1 MSCGPHLH
9 EVARDDPGPPT
20 AYPPRVSTIFSR
32 IVAGEIPAHRLAE
45 DDRFLA
51 FLDVRPIRPG
61 HALVIPKEEIDHFFD
76 LPDDLLGELMVFA
89 KPVANAIRSVTGA
102 ARVGCAVVGV
112 EVPHAHLHLVPID
125 DVGDLDFRKARE
137 ADQEDLA
144 AMAEQVRAAL

>member
-1 MSCGPHLH
+1 MHRTCTTSPAMAGS
-9 EVARDDPGPPT
+9 ARG
-20 AYPPRVSTIFSR
+20 YPPAVPSIFSR
-32 IVAGEIPAHRLAE
+32 IVAGEIPAHRLRE

-76 LPDDLLGELMVFA
+76 LPDDLLGDLMVFA
-89 KPVANAIRSVTGA
+89 KPVANAIRAVTGA

-112 EVPHAHLHLVPID
+112 EVPHAHLHLIPVD
-125 DVGDLDFRKARE
+125 GVGDVDFRKASE

-144 AMAEQVRAAL
+144 AMAERIRAQLG

>member
-1 MSCGPHLH
+1 
-9 EVARDDPGPPT
+9 
-20 AYPPRVSTIFSR
+20 VSSIFSR

-76 LPDDLLGELMVFA
+76 LPDDMLGDLMVFA
-89 KPVANAIRSVTGA
+89 KPVANAIRHVTGA

-125 DVGDLDFRKARE
+125 GVGDLDFRKARE
-137 ADQEDLA
+137 ADQDELA
-144 AMAEQVRAAL
+144 AMADTVRAAL